1 MFVFWGDGSASSR
14 ALVDA
19 IRVRSTENFNW
30 TFIFILAVVFY
41 VYWSEINKKNYEAIY
56 AGLALY
62 GVHWLYEIANAVI
75 GHVAGYPLWSVSN
88 ASTTFILL
96 IGVCWELSMMFSL
109 AGIISF
115 KMLPHDRSK
124 RYFAKNGKGGVSCK
138 LVGALEMALLFALFE
153 SFLAGTSNHS
163 FIWVY
168 KWWGVLPVFIT
179 TYVPFFLASNYVPD
193 MEPKKRKAFL
203 IGLWGLVALL
213 LVILIPA
220 GGHLGRTRCLDCG
233 KRNGQYEIQAYEPK
247 GLLARLHRL
256 FHGGAFL
263 PRLYTV
269 RAAGRA

>member
-1 MFVFWGDGSASSR
+1 MLQFWGDGSQQAMD
-14 ALVDA
+14 LVRQ
-19 IRVRSTENFNW
+19 IRVRSTGNFNW

-41 VYWSEINKKNYEAIY
+41 VYWSEIHKKNKEIVF

-75 GHVAGYPLWSVSN
+75 AKIFGYPLWAVSN
-88 ASTTFILL
+88 ESTTFILL

-115 KMLPHDRSK
+115 KMLPQDRNK
-124 RYFAKNGKGGVSCK
+124 RYFAGNGRKGISCK

-168 KWWGVLPVFIT
+168 KWWGVIPVFIT

-193 MEPKKRKAFL
+193 MEPKKRNAFL
-203 IGLWGLVALL
+203 ITEWALVAVLL
-213 LVILIPA
+213 IVLIP
-220 GGHLGRTRCLDCG
+220 CG
-233 KRNGQYEIQAYEPK
+233 II
-247 GLLARLHRL
+247 
-256 FHGGAFL
+256 
-263 PRLYTV
+263 
-269 RAAGRA
+269 

>member
-1 MFVFWGDGSASSR
+1 MFVFWGDGSQEAMN
-14 ALVDA
+14 LVDA

-41 VYWSEINKKNYEAIY
+41 VYWTEIHNKNTEAVC

-62 GVHWLYEIANAVI
+62 GVHWLYEIVNAII
-75 GHVAGYPLWSVSN
+75 GHVSGYPLWSVSN

-115 KMLPHDRSK
+115 KMMPKDRNT
-124 RYFAKNGKGGVSCK
+124 RYFAKNGKGGLSCK
-138 LVGALEMALLFALFE
+138 LVVALEMALLFALFE

-168 KWWGVLPVFIT
+168 KWWGVLPVLIT
-179 TYVPFFLASNYVPD
+179 TYIPFFLASNYVPD

-203 IGLWGLVALL
+203 LGLWGLDALL
-213 LVILIPA
+213 LIILIP
-220 GGHLGRTRCLDCG
+220 LG
-233 KRNGQYEIQAYEPK
+233 II
-247 GLLARLHRL
+247 
-256 FHGGAFL
+256 
-263 PRLYTV
+263 
-269 RAAGRA
+269 

>member
-1 MFVFWGDGSASSR
+1 MD
-14 ALVDA
+14 LVNG

-41 VYWSEINKKNYEAIY
+41 VYWTEFNRKNYEAIY
-56 AGLALY
+56 AGFALY
-62 GVHWLYEIANAVI
+62 GLHWLYEIGNAVI
-75 GHVAGYPLWSVSN
+75 GHVFGYPLWSVSN
-88 ASTTFILL
+88 ESTTFILL

-124 RYFAKNGKGGVSCK
+124 RYFARDGRGGIDCR

-168 KWWGVLPVFIT
+168 KWWGVLPVFLT

-193 MEPKKRKAFL
+193 MVPKKRRIFL
-203 IGLWGLVALL
+203 LTLWGLVVLL
-213 LVILIPA
+213 LAILIP
-220 GGHLGRTRCLDCG
+220 LG
-233 KRNGQYEIQAYEPK
+233 II
-247 GLLARLHRL
+247 
-256 FHGGAFL
+256 
-263 PRLYTV
+263 
-269 RAAGRA
+269 